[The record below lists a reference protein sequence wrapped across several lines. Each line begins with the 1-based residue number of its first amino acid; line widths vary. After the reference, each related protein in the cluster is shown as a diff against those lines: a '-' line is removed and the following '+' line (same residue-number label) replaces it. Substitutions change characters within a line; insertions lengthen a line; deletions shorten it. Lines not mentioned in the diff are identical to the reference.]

1 MEITEHANTSRPGGS
16 VLIRSGDV
24 TQFTEIDLT
33 PDAGFFVDFM
43 DVVHTQPDRQRL
55 KGDIAD
61 RLNVSPG
68 DRVLDVGCGTG
79 NDARMLASLVGPT
92 GQVTGIDVSK
102 TMIDVAQERS
112 RASSLPVSF
121 ALGDARSLDFSNNAF
136 DACRC
141 ETVLMHLDGAPACA
155 IAEMA
160 RVTRPEGRVV
170 VADFY
175 WDAMVI
181 DHPARSRTRKVI
193 QTACDAIRH
202 GWIGGQLPRLMADAG
217 LINLGVEGFTLRFT
231 HKMVRGLLKG
241 PLAGARQQDRLDAI
255 DIAQWWRPLD
265 DAEIHG
271 QFLATMLMFIVTGTV
286 AT

>member
-1 MEITEHANTSRPGGS
+1 
-16 VLIRSGDV
+16 V
-24 TQFTEIDLT
+24 
-33 PDAGFFVDFM
+33 
-43 DVVHTQPDRQRL
+43 
-55 KGDIAD
+55 
-61 RLNVSPG
+61 
-68 DRVLDVGCGTG
+68 
-79 NDARMLASLVGPT
+79 
-92 GQVTGIDVSK
+92 
-102 TMIDVAQERS
+102 
-112 RASSLPVSF
+112 
-121 ALGDARSLDFSNNAF
+121 DFSNNAF

-181 DHPARSRTRKVI
+181 DHPAGSRTRKVI
-193 QTACDAIRH
+193 HTACDAIRH
-202 GWIGGQLPRLMADAG
+202 GWIGGQLPRLMVDAG

-231 HKMVRGLLKG
+231 HEMVRGLLKG